1 MQVLFQLNSGKNAFN
16 FQLSISRKYGIR
28 RLKHVQY
35 GSIGRGIQAKV
46 RKKHKEYYCIKLQSW
61 LRADL
66 YEKSGSV
73 KETATM

>member
-35 GSIGRGIQAKV
+35 ASIGYGIQAK
-46 RKKHKEYYCIKLQSW
+46 
-61 LRADL
+61 LRQ
-66 YEKSGSV
+66 KSKDIFIV
-73 KETATM
+73 